1 LDGSKVVVKGVEEC
15 GICRLLVT
23 IKPPSYCS
31 NHNALFVS
39 VVGVLSKKE
48 NNQSLG
54 VWHKRLSHVHHNMIK
69 QMEAKDM
76 VDGLVI
82 SGSGEDPPFV

>member
-1 LDGSKVVVKGVEEC
+1 M
-15 GICRLLVT
+15 T
-23 IKPPSYCS
+23 IEPPSYC
-31 NHNALFVS
+31 NNNDALFVS
-39 VVGVLSKKE
+39 VVGVLSKKD
-48 NNQSLG
+48 NTQSLD

-82 SGSGEDPPFV
+82 IGSGKDPPFV